1 MIYPAHTAAAKNI
14 VGCHVCHTTVDVRVH
29 STCSYCNATMY
40 FRAPHSVQKSLA
52 YLIAAAVLYLPAN
65 LLPIMSTTTL
75 GRVEGHTIAEGVIVF
90 WHAGDYPIAVVIFF
104 ASIVI
109 PLAKMLS
116 ISWLS
121 WFCLG
126 ENRVNQLQLTRL
138 YRLMEL
144 IGRWSMIDVFVVA
157 LMVALVQMGT
167 LMTVSPGP
175 GATFFAGVV
184 VLTMVSAHALDTR
197 LLWDKSPL

>member
-1 MIYPAHTAAAKNI
+1 MIYPQHTAAAKKI
-14 VGCHVCHTTVDVRVH
+14 VGCHVCHTTADVREH
-29 STCSYCNATMY
+29 SRCPYCDAITH
-40 FRAPHSVQKSLA
+40 FRAPHRVQKSLA

-65 LLPIMSTTTL
+65 LLPIMTTTTL

-90 WHAGDYPIAVVIFF
+90 WRAGDYPIAAVIFF

-109 PLAKMLS
+109 PLTKMLS

-126 ENRVNQLQLTRL
+126 TNRVNQIQLTRL
-138 YRLMEL
+138 YRLTEL

-157 LMVALVQMGT
+157 FMVALVQMGT

-197 LLWDKSPL
+197 LLWDKSRL